1 MSGLWRG
8 EIVRSEAQLMK
19 KAFAAR
25 ANAFPNSPAVAGIG
39 DPGPGAAQRPASTMP
54 ATTLS
59 ADIALRFVRDDLWR
73 GFAHFELGAYF
84 LDLSG
89 LLFELGC

>member
-25 ANAFPNSPAVAGIG
+25 ANTFP
-39 DPGPGAAQRPASTMP
+39 
-54 ATTLS
+54 
-59 ADIALRFVRDDLWR
+59 LRF
-73 GFAHFELGAYF
+73 GA
-84 LDLSG
+84 
-89 LLFELGC
+89 

>member
-8 EIVRSEAQLMK
+8 QIVRSEAQLMK

-25 ANAFPNSPAVAGIG
+25 AFRCLTQAPLHI
-39 DPGPGAAQRPASTMP
+39 T
-54 ATTLS
+54 
-59 ADIALRFVRDDLWR
+59 ALRFVRDDLWR